1 MPFHMIQQFSL
12 NIFKG
17 LLLEISACF
26 IQPIYT
32 DLYSHSCCFLISDTK
47 APDQVEELLTV
58 LRSTATAYPFI
69 RLMVDAF
76 Y

>member
-1 MPFHMIQQFSL
+1 MLFHMIQQFSV
-12 NIFKG
+12 NILKG
-17 LLLEISACF
+17 LLREILH
-26 IQPIYT
+26 PIYT
-32 DLYSHSCCFLISDTK
+32 DLYSRSCCFLILDTE

-69 RLMVDAF
+69 RLTVDAF